1 MGDEEGTGTG
11 DGTYCVEG
19 LKSEAVNNGSAIGN
33 GNDGG
38 QWNSG
43 GSKSFRTYKRRKYV
57 RSSSDGKAQQDWRV
71 CAEAASQLTEQTLK
85 EPGRTVLEKNSVEEV
100 HLPMDGSDDCSQRHW
115 RNVIL
120 EHMYRSSSVDESCIR
135 GCIWKALVSNH
146 GTDGTMVVKESG
158 HCDEDRLKTS
168 QTRCMPNGSQ
178 KAANGHAGAISS
190 GCLNESDHNNNTEK
204 CQRALFNILIS
215 DKFTSLCKLLFENFQ
230 GIKADFFDFSIINLR
245 MKEGTYEHSPVLF
258 SSDIQQV
265 WRKLQEIG
273 SEFVS
278 LAKSL
283 SNMSRTAYH
292 EQVGGR
298 IHSPYEDG
306 EHEFLP
312 RESDSQIKPV
322 QTEDCGVFKFC
333 TCRQCGGKADG
344 RDYLLCDSCE
354 EMYHIS
360 CIEPAIKEI
369 PPKSWYCAVCTA
381 SRIASPHQNCEVCD
395 RLIAPKSLSNGGD
408 DETSAINEETSIDI
422 EENSNCGMEDGLQPS
437 KGGKNSLP
445 CKICGNEV
453 EDGEKLKACGHSF
466 CPNKYYHARCLTTK
480 QLKSYG
486 PRWYCP
492 SCLCRVCLA
501 DQDDDKIIL
510 CDGCDHAY
518 HIYCIKP
525 LRTSIPRGKW
535 FCRKCNAGIQAI
547 RRAKRAYE
555 TIEIKHRKKV
565 VGGSMPVE
573 NLEKRWNDEGE
584 EASEKSGGMDM
595 LLTAAKTLK
604 FEENLGAIEIGL

>member
-1 MGDEEGTGTG
+1 MSDEEGTGTG
-11 DGTYCVEG
+11 DGTYCAEG
-19 LKSEAVNNGSAIGN
+19 LKSEAVKNGSAIGN
-33 GNDGG
+33 GNE
-38 QWNSG
+38 WNSG
-43 GSKSFRTYKRRKYV
+43 GSKHFRTYKRRKHV
-57 RSSSDGKAQQDWRV
+57 RSSSDGRAQQDWRV

-85 EPGRTVLEKNSVEEV
+85 EPGCTVIEKNSIEEV
-100 HLPMDGSDDCSQRHW
+100 HLPMDGSDDCSQRYW

-120 EHMYRSSSVDESCIR
+120 EHMYRSSSVDETCIR
-135 GCIWKALVSNH
+135 GCIRKALVFNH

-158 HCDEDRLKTS
+158 HCDEDRLEAS
-168 QTRCMPNGSQ
+168 QTQCMPNGSQ
-178 KAANGHAGAISS
+178 KAANGHAGALSS

-215 DKFTSLCKLLFENFQ
+215 EKFTSLCKLLFENFQ

-245 MKEGTYEHSPVLF
+245 MKEGAYEHSPVLF
-258 SSDIQQV
+258 SSDIEQV

-278 LAKSL
+278 LAKNL
-283 SNMSRTAYH
+283 SDMSRTAYH
-292 EQVGGR
+292 EQESFWKLPMMSCFEPPLQLKV
-298 IHSPYEDG
+298 IYSP
-306 EHEFLP
+306 
-312 RESDSQIKPV
+312 IKPV
-322 QTEDCGVFKFC
+322 QTEDCGVFKVC
-333 TCRQCGGKADG
+333 TCRQCGRKADG

-354 EMYHIS
+354 EMYHVS

-369 PPKSWYCAVCTA
+369 PPKSWYCTVCTS
-381 SRIASPHQNCEVCD
+381 SRVTSPHQNCEVCD
-395 RLIAPKSLSNGGD
+395 RLIAPKSPSNGGD
-408 DETSAINEETSIDI
+408 DETSPINEETSIDM
-422 EENSNCGMEDGLQPS
+422 EENSNCSMDNGLQPS
-437 KGGKNSLP
+437 KGGKNSFR

-518 HIYCIKP
+518 HIYCMKP
-525 LRTSIPRGKW
+525 PRTSIPRGKW

-555 TIEIKHRKKV
+555 TKEIKHRKKG
-565 VGGSMPVE
+565 VGGFMPVE
-573 NLEKRWNDEGE
+573 NLGKRWNDKGE
-584 EASEKSGGMDM
+584 EASEKGGGMDM

-604 FEENLGAIEIGL
+604 FEENSGAVEIEL